1 MDWSNERYVR
11 IYTRDTKTWKLLGW
25 EGQAVLCL
33 LARRFDRSG
42 LLDDVRSGEDV
53 ALMIGGGFP
62 EDIASIG
69 LDRILK
75 HDVMVLTAGGLL
87 WPKFM
92 EAQESSKSNTQR
104 QREFRDRRRA
114 EAKLKVL
121 SVKEFVDAV
130 NGGAREYSKESKS
143 IAKPKRKRILP
154 DSWEP
159 TPDHEAIAR
168 EQGVDL
174 KVQVEL
180 FRDHYKANGESKADW
195 DATFRNW
202 LRRAREFSRG
212 RTAPKIQGT
221 IDFLKREISKGGDK

>member
-1 MDWSNERYVR
+1 VDWSNERYVR

-42 LLDDVRSGEDV
+42 ILDDVRSGEDV

-62 EDIASIG
+62 EEIASIG
-69 LDRILK
+69 LYRILK

-92 EAQESSKSNTQR
+92 DAQESSKSNTQR
-104 QREFRDRRRA
+104 QREFRDKRRA

-121 SVKEFVDAV
+121 
-130 NGGAREYSKESKS
+130 KESKPV
-143 IAKPKRKRILP
+143 AKPKRKRILP

-174 KVQVEL
+174 KAQAEL

>member
-1 MDWSNERYVR
+1 VDWSNERYVR

-62 EDIASIG
+62 EEIASIG
-69 LDRILK
+69 LDKILK

-87 WPKFM
+87 WPNFM

-104 QREFRDRRRA
+104 QREFRDKRRA

-121 SVKEFVDAV
+121 SV
-130 NGGAREYSKESKS
+130 NESKPR
-143 IAKPKRKRILP
+143 AKPKRKAKMSLP
-154 DSWEP
+154 DGWEP
-159 TPDHEAIAR
+159 TPDHEAIAI
-168 EQGVDL
+168 EQGVEL
-174 KVQVEL
+174 KAQAEL
-180 FRDHYKANGESKADW
+180 FRDHYTANGESKADW

-212 RTAPKIQGT
+212 RTSPKIQGT

>member
-1 MDWSNERYVR
+1 VDWSNERYVR

-62 EDIASIG
+62 EEIASIG
-69 LDRILK
+69 LDKILK

-87 WPKFM
+87 WPNFM

-104 QREFRDRRRA
+104 QREFRDKRRA

-121 SVKEFVDAV
+121 SV
-130 NGGAREYSKESKS
+130 NESKPR
-143 IAKPKRKRILP
+143 AKPKRKAKMSLH
-154 DSWEP
+154 DGWEP

-174 KVQVEL
+174 KDQAEL
-180 FRDHYKANGESKADW
+180 FRDHYKANGELKADW

-212 RTAPKIQGT
+212 RAAPKIQGT
-221 IDFLKREISKGGDK
+221 IDFLKREISKGDDK

>member
-1 MDWSNERYVR
+1 M
-11 IYTRDTKTWKLLGW
+11 
-25 EGQAVLCL
+25 LCL

-42 LLDDVRSGEDV
+42 LLDDVRNGEDV
-53 ALMIGGGFP
+53 ALMIGSGFP
-62 EDIASIG
+62 IEIASIG
-69 LDRILK
+69 LDRILR
-75 HDVMVLTAGGLL
+75 HDVMMITAGGLL

-104 QREFRDRRRA
+104 QREFRDKRRA
-114 EAKLKVL
+114 EAKLKVI
-121 SVKEFVDAV
+121 
-130 NGGAREYSKESKS
+130 ESKPA
-143 IAKPKRKRILP
+143 AKPKRKRILP

-174 KVQVEL
+174 KAQAEL

>member
-1 MDWSNERYVR
+1 VDWSNERYVR

-53 ALMIGGGFP
+53 ALMIGSGFP
-62 EDIASIG
+62 EEIAHVG

-92 EAQESSKSNTQR
+92 EAQEASKSNTQR

-114 EAKLKVL
+114 EAKLKVIE
-121 SVKEFVDAV
+121 SVS
-130 NGGAREYSKESKS
+130 EYSSKP
-143 IAKPKRKRILP
+143 IAKSKRKIKMSLP

-168 EQGVDL
+168 EQGVEL
-174 KVQVEL
+174 KAQAEL
-180 FRDHYKANGESKADW
+180 FRDHYKANGELKADW

-212 RTAPKIQGT
+212 RAAPKIQGT
-221 IDFLKREISKGGDK
+221 IDFLKREISKGDDK

>member
-1 MDWSNERYVR
+1 VDWSNERYVR

-62 EDIASIG
+62 EEIASIG

-75 HDVMVLTAGGLL
+75 HNVMALTSGGLL

-92 EAQESSKSNTQR
+92 EAQEASKSNTQR
-104 QREFRDRRRA
+104 QREFRDKRRA
-114 EAKLKVL
+114 EAKVKVL
-121 SVKEFVDAV
+121 SVS
-130 NGGAREYSKESKS
+130 EYSESKP
-143 IAKPKRKRILP
+143 IAKPKRKTKIILP
-154 DSWEP
+154 DSWTP

-168 EQGVDL
+168 EQGVEL
-174 KVQVEL
+174 KAQAEL

-212 RTAPKIQGT
+212 RPAPKIQGT
-221 IDFLKREISKGGDK
+221 IDFLKREISKEGEK